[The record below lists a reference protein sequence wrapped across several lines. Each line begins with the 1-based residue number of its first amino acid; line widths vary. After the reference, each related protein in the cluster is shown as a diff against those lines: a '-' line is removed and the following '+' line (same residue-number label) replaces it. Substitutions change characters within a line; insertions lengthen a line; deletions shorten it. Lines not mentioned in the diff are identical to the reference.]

1 MNVAFIAVGTNMV
14 TRTRLSNVP
23 LSAHFPLQLPKV
35 MTDAVQPNTTL
46 YINNLNDKI
55 NKEEIRSQLYVLFTT
70 YGKLIDVVA
79 TKTPKMRGQA
89 FLVFTDLT
97 SATAALRAC
106 DGMIFYDKPMVCA
119 LNPSHFVTHAKV
131 NSQHISYAKS
141 KSYATLRREDPNFIS
156 PSFAHA
162 SSAKRVR
169 EAEESDV
176 RAKREKVA
184 DEDGEEMDIDD
195 DDEAGPPVP
204 STSNSTSCI
213 STALHHGIMSTML
226 YSFVHLAQAQPSNK
240 LHCSNLP
247 QEVTNGV
254 LAVLFQQCV
263 LIWLPPHCNSYSFR
277 YRGFQTAQVKPSPK
291 PNAAGEK
298 VKTAEVVFEN
308 AQLASAARQMLD
320 GFQLKKGWIMA
331 VTFLS

>member
-1 MNVAFIAVGTNMV
+1 
-14 TRTRLSNVP
+14 
-23 LSAHFPLQLPKV
+23 
-35 MTDAVQPNTTL
+35 MTDAIQPNTTL

-55 NKEEIRSQLYVLFTT
+55 NKEEIRSQLYALFTT

-106 DGMIFYDKPMVCA
+106 DGMIFYDKPM
-119 LNPSHFVTHAKV
+119 
-131 NSQHISYAKS
+131 HISYAKS
-141 KSYATLRREDPNFIS
+141 KSYATLRREDPNFIL

-162 SSAKRVR
+162 TSAKRVR

-176 RAKREKVA
+176 RAKREKAA

-213 STALHHGIMSTML
+213 PTALHHGIMSTML

-254 LAVLFQQCV
+254 LAVLFQQ
-263 LIWLPPHCNSYSFR
+263 
-277 YRGFQTAQVKPSPK
+277 YRGFQTAQVKPSTK

-308 AQLASAARQMLD
+308 AQLAAVARQMLD
-320 GFQLKKGWIMA
+320 GFQLKKGWNMA